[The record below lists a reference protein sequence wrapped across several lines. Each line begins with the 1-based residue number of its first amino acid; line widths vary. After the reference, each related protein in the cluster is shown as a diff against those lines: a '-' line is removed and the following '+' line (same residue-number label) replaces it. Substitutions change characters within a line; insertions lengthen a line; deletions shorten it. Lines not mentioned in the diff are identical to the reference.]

1 MGARVIGD
9 VVDNVNG
16 QNQHNQQVT
25 KTDMIVLFM
34 LVDEVAERLR
44 TAYYAYKEAKVQKEL
59 IKFEL
64 VPARMDASEASENN
78 FTESIFFTRTV
89 LRDLER
95 KLRETEIAL
104 NTNKRTL
111 AELAGQETLDS
122 VDTLIDLEVEE
133 ILADAL
139 GV

>member
-1 MGARVIGD
+1 
-9 VVDNVNG
+9 
-16 QNQHNQQVT
+16 
-25 KTDMIVLFM
+25 MIVLFM

-44 TAYYAYKEAKVQKEL
+44 IAYYAYKEAKIQKEL

-64 VPARMDASEASENN
+64 IPARMDASEAFENN
-78 FTESIFFTRTV
+78 FTESTFFTRMV
-89 LRDLER
+89 VRDLER

-122 VDTLIDLEVEE
+122 VNVLIDLEVEE
-133 ILADAL
+133 MLSDVL